1 MKPVK
6 KALKELPK
14 SNLTPI
20 QQNGNGAPEMPDIE
34 KLADEVQ
41 AAIEAQK
48 EEPNSFPTGAM
59 PKAVQRI
66 MSHWHNVYRR
76 PIDFHG
82 GSIIAAASAAIAN
95 SFHIEH
101 VAGSV
106 QPVAAWVV
114 IVGPPSSAKSPIMR
128 TCMKPLFEREKDHRK
143 QLKDDLA
150 QWELDK
156 AAAYQ
161 NKQKEP
167 PRPEL
172 QQRIVND
179 ATIESLIKVLMQR
192 SCWKGVI
199 AFKDEFMGLIKGM
212 NAYKTSG
219 QDLEHFLSMWSGMPI
234 MLNRSGMEYAG
245 FVETPFVAMLGAI
258 QPGILNGL
266 TDGGKIA
273 NGFLYRLLF
282 AYPEEV
288 KIPLPSGE
296 LPKPEIYQEYA
307 RIIQRLNDLPANEEG
322 IPTILRLD
330 AKAFK
335 AYEKYK
341 THIEQEIINKTDDE
355 NIQSLYGKI
364 VDYTLRLA
372 AIIDLIE
379 YVAEGDDDFFK
390 MLSHADMAK
399 HQVSAASVHRAIK
412 LSEYFTRNSLKI
424 LTKTEDPVAALP
436 TKQRHLYEKLPNSCT
451 SGYATGVAQRIGIG
465 EKTARRLIRN
475 RSLFAQNRD
484 GSYRKLFT

>member
-1 MKPVK
+1 MKTIK

-14 SNLTPI
+14 
-20 QQNGNGAPEMPDIE
+20 NGNHDTITNSIATLPDIE
-34 KLADEVQ
+34 KLAKEVK

-48 EEPNSFPTGAM
+48 EEPNPFPLEAM
-59 PKAVQRI
+59 PKAIQRI
-66 MSHWHNVYRR
+66 ITHWHNVYRR

-82 GSIIAAASAAIAN
+82 GAILAASSAAIAN
-95 SFHIEH
+95 AFHIEH
-101 VAGSV
+101 VSGSV
-106 QPVAAWVV
+106 QPLACWVV

-128 TCMKPLFEREKDHRK
+128 TCMKPLFEREKAYRK
-143 QLKDDLA
+143 TLKDDLA
-150 QWELDK
+150 QWEIDK
-156 AAAYQ
+156 AAAAQ
-161 NKQKEP
+161 RKAKEP
-167 PRPEL
+167 PKPEL

-179 ATIESLIKVLMQR
+179 ATIESLIKVLMQQ
-192 SCWKGVI
+192 SCWKGVV

-282 AYPEEV
+282 AYPENV

-296 LPKPEIYQEYA
+296 LPKREIYEEYA
-307 RIIQRLNDLPANEEG
+307 QIIQRLNNLPAGEERT
-322 IPTILRLD
+322 PTILRMNQD
-330 AKAFK
+330 AFK
-335 AYEKYK
+335 TYEQYK

-372 AIIDLIE
+372 AIVDLIE
-379 YVAEGDDDFFK
+379 FVSGGDKGFFDL
-390 MLSHADMAK
+390 LSHADMVK
-399 HQVSAASVHRAIK
+399 HQISKASVNRAIK

-436 TKQRHLYEKLPNSCT
+436 AKQRHLYEKLPHTCA
-451 SGYATGVAQRIGIG
+451 SGYAVAVAAQIGIS

-475 RSLFAQNRD
+475 RALFAQNKD
-484 GSYRKLFT
+484 GSYRKLYT

>member
-1 MKPVK
+1 MKVIK
-6 KALKELPK
+6 DTLRKLPK
-14 SNLTPI
+14 PTVA
-20 QQNGNGAPEMPDIE
+20 NGNGQPDMPDID
-34 KLADEVQ
+34 KLAAIVK
-41 AAIEAQK
+41 AAIEAEK
-48 EEPNSFPTGAM
+48 DEPNPFPLDTF
-59 PKAVQRI
+59 PKPLADIVR
-66 MSHWHNVYRR
+66 HWHTVYRR

-95 SFHIEH
+95 NVHIEH

-106 QPVAAWVV
+106 QPVACWCV

-128 TCMKPLFEREKDHRK
+128 TCMRPLFEREKLHRK
-143 QLKDDLA
+143 NLKEDLED
-150 QWELDK
+150 WKTDK
-156 AAAYQ
+156 ARASK
-161 NKQKEP
+161 NKEQEP
-167 PRPEL
+167 PKPEL

-179 ATIESLIKVLMQR
+179 ATIESLIKVLMQA

-212 NAYKTSG
+212 NAYKSNG

-234 MLNRSGMEYAG
+234 MLNRSGLEYAG

-282 AYPEEV
+282 CFPEDV

-296 LPKPEIYQEYA
+296 LPRREVLEQYKV
-307 RIIQRLNDLPANEEG
+307 IINRLIDLPSHPEGKPTVLRMEAN
-322 IPTILRLD
+322 
-330 AKAFK
+330 AFK

-341 THIEQEIINKTDDE
+341 TDVEQDIINRTDDE

-372 AIIDLIE
+372 TITDLLE
-379 YVAEGDDDFFK
+379 LVSEGDEVFWK
-390 MLSHADMAK
+390 SYSHKDLVK
-399 HQVSAASVHRAIK
+399 HRIAVQSIHRAIR

-424 LTKTEDPVAALP
+424 LMKTEDPVAALP
-436 TKQRHLYEKLPNSCT
+436 AKQRHLYEKLPNSCT

-465 EKTARRLIRN
+465 ERTARRLIRN
-475 RSLFAQNRD
+475 RQLFAQNRD
-484 GSYRKLFT
+484 GSYRKLYT